1 MSSKQFS
8 EVPYQNFSLIKRNVK
23 SKCRQGKRLSD
34 ADLFVD
40 PSFPP
45 DLTSLTYVYTGDDR
59 YEKMV
64 FKRPTILEN
73 DATFC
78 GVGGTWDAPFP
89 WKSFKKRDWIQAAIV
104 VASLSVRYLEKLMP
118 GYRNCEQSFINDYI
132 GAFRFNIWRFGD
144 WLDTIIDDN
153 LPCLQNSL
161 LYCQAY
167 GSPPEFWGPLLEKAY
182 AKIMKTYES
191 IEIGNMLNALSDLTG
206 DICEFYT
213 QDINPPENLF
223 YIMYK
228 SYSNRSLLVCWRNDK
243 RLTHTGFHH
252 TLESIENTSFEEEN
266 EDLTRY
272 LHIITATTKFPTTD
286 GRLIEMVRLKCQFTA
301 EPNWHGKFSDCDPIS
316 WGSVS
321 LWFMEKY
328 KPLQCKDKDEYWMK
342 YEDFRCNFGGLI
354 IISGTDPFRSE
365 GLSIE
370 RIYKRSD
377 SSDSTTRPPSG
388 QSIDGALPISSRNS
402 TASSFIVRNGQSQ
415 NRLHNSL
422 NPPNDTI
429 QKRHSFT
436 SSPQTD
442 NIMNMLLNGRNVP
455 CSKNNN
461 EYSDCP
467 AYKKRWY
474 WRRGSSDDTAVYPFS
489 RIESICSEKSP
500 DGDSINGETD
510 ITGFQAGFAY
520 AYRRKSAPLIGR
532 NFSSSSLSHLT
543 HSSFLATK
551 TDFFRSRGGWKLLVE
566 HHDRWIKLDVSNLSK
581 CPRVYFTISKPG
593 VINEMIPQNYHGKSH
608 ILVSLLQDY
617 RRGSTYG
624 QLVPI
629 GFGLYKCKTPECKDF
644 SKYKYINRC
653 ESHNDEREITVR
665 FDLEEGSYVVV
676 PYSQVPQHEGEF
688 LLRIL
693 CEKDVLCGTRNGC
706 IVS

>member
-1 MSSKQFS
+1 MF
-8 EVPYQNFSLIKRNVK
+8 FLI
-23 SKCRQGKRLSD
+23 
-34 ADLFVD
+34 
-40 PSFPP
+40 
-45 DLTSLTYVYTGDDR
+45 LTMMINLTFD
-59 YEKMV
+59 
-64 FKRPTILEN
+64 FL
-73 DATFC
+73 C
-78 GVGGTWDAPFP
+78 
-89 WKSFKKRDWIQAAIV
+89 S
-104 VASLSVRYLEKLMP
+104 
-118 GYRNCEQSFINDYI
+118 
-132 GAFRFNIWRFGD
+132 
-144 WLDTIIDDN
+144 
-153 LPCLQNSL
+153 
-161 LYCQAY
+161 
-167 GSPPEFWGPLLEKAY
+167 
-182 AKIMKTYES
+182 
-191 IEIGNMLNALSDLTG
+191 
-206 DICEFYT
+206 
-213 QDINPPENLF
+213 
-223 YIMYK
+223 
-228 SYSNRSLLVCWRNDK
+228 
-243 RLTHTGFHH
+243 
-252 TLESIENTSFEEEN
+252 
-266 EDLTRY
+266 
-272 LHIITATTKFPTTD
+272 
-286 GRLIEMVRLKCQFTA
+286 
-301 EPNWHGKFSDCDPIS
+301 DPIS

-489 RIESICSEKSP
+489 RIESICSEKSQ

-566 HHDRWIKLDVSNLSK
+566 HHDRWISKLNQYVILILFILAIIK
-581 CPRVYFTISKPG
+581 QFVCTGTI
-593 VINEMIPQNYHGKSH
+593 
-608 ILVSLLQDY
+608 
-617 RRGSTYG
+617 
-624 QLVPI
+624 
-629 GFGLYKCKTPECKDF
+629 KCKEVFMCVISERFPEF
-644 SKYKYINRC
+644 SHGLILNVIQT
-653 ESHNDEREITVR
+653 S
-665 FDLEEGSYVVV
+665 
-676 PYSQVPQHEGEF
+676 F
-688 LLRIL
+688 LS
-693 CEKDVLCGTRNGC
+693 RNALH
-706 IVS
+706 